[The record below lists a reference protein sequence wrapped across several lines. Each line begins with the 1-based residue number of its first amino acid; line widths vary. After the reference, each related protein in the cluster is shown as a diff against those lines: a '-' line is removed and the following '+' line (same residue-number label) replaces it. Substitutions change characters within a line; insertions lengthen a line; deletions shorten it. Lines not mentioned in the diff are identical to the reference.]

1 MYEFKTIKKSL
12 FITLFMS
19 SFSNAGTS
27 SGNVIFNGQVAE
39 TLQPTCEY
47 SAINLNVT
55 IPTVDVSKIP
65 STLVLENALKNMIVS
80 GEIVPNNGES
90 VKNAYQALGQ
100 GYASTSID
108 VTCKGLSQYFT
119 VNTKNVTNDST
130 CSSVGC
136 SYLAVQSSDMDVN
149 KNFAISMFIFASIYG
164 TGGISSGWVNPSVKG
179 GFNSVLSLGGGF
191 PLFYKEGT
199 GSKTKNIKFSFV
211 LVKRDGSAPS
221 EWEKSKD
228 SGEYSYNSSVVM
240 QFIYQ

>member
-90 VKNAYQALGQ
+90 VKNAYQAL
-100 GYASTSID
+100 
-108 VTCKGLSQYFT
+108 
-119 VNTKNVTNDST
+119 
-130 CSSVGC
+130 
-136 SYLAVQSSDMDVN
+136 
-149 KNFAISMFIFASIYG
+149 
-164 TGGISSGWVNPSVKG
+164 
-179 GFNSVLSLGGGF
+179 NSC
-191 PLFYKEGT
+191 
-199 GSKTKNIKFSFV
+199 
-211 LVKRDGSAPS
+211 A
-221 EWEKSKD
+221 
-228 SGEYSYNSSVVM
+228 
-240 QFIYQ
+240 